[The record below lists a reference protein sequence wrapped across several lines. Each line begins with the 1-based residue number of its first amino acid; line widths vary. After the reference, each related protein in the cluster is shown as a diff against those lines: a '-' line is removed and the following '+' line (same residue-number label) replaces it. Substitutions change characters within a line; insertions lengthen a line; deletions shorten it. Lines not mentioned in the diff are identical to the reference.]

1 MKRSTVIL
9 FMGIVLMGTSCK
21 KYFDINNNPNQATSA
36 TPQLLL
42 PQALTSTGNTLS
54 TYNNYGAQL
63 VGYMA
68 NAGGYGGFGTSITYN
83 FAASDFSGLW
93 SSTYDN
99 LEDYQAIINQTATQ
113 LPTLGYYN
121 AVARIMRAHDFAL
134 LVDAYNDI
142 PYVEA
147 LQGISNLTPAYTSA
161 ATIYAN
167 LADQLDSAVALI
179 NSTAAVTTVPITK
192 ISSSIDVLF
201 GADMKKWKQL
211 ANTIKLR
218 LMVRGGSKVT
228 FKNTSFSSDGFLTN
242 DALVNPGFT
251 RDNNR
256 QNPSWNSWGFAYTG
270 GDANKAWIP
279 TTFILGYY
287 DGTILSDEGRGS
299 AAYYQFPATGTN
311 QLGYESVDNP
321 KCPSGSFWYSGS
333 DRGGTSAG
341 NSPGILKG
349 PNAGF
354 PIITAAESYFLQAEA
369 AVRGIISG
377 GDAKALFNSGIAAS
391 FDYLYKLPSG
401 LSSVSAS
408 DLATLVD
415 TYQTDNDTSP
425 LVNFDLAT
433 TNDQKIEAIITQK
446 YIALNFV
453 NSQEPWNEYRRTGY
467 PKITNGSADPNLT
480 FASTQSLSTRADKL
494 PARILYP
501 SSEGSYNPRN
511 VPKGINVYSSLIFWA
526 K

>member
-1 MKRSTVIL
+1 
-9 FMGIVLMGTSCK
+9 
-21 KYFDINNNPNQATSA
+21 
-36 TPQLLL
+36 
-42 PQALTSTGNTLS
+42 
-54 TYNNYGAQL
+54 
-63 VGYMA
+63 
-68 NAGGYGGFGTSITYN
+68 
-83 FAASDFSGLW
+83 
-93 SSTYDN
+93 
-99 LEDYQAIINQTATQ
+99 
-113 LPTLGYYN
+113 
-121 AVARIMRAHDFAL
+121 
-134 LVDAYNDI
+134 
-142 PYVEA
+142 
-147 LQGISNLTPAYTSA
+147 
-161 ATIYAN
+161 
-167 LADQLDSAVALI
+167 
-179 NSTAAVTTVPITK
+179 
-192 ISSSIDVLF
+192 
-201 GADMKKWKQL
+201 
-211 ANTIKLR
+211 
-218 LMVRGGSKVT
+218 MVRGGSKVT
-228 FKNTSFSSDGFLTN
+228 FKNTSFSSDGFLTA

-251 RDNNR
+251 RDNNK
-256 QNPSWNSWGFAYTG
+256 QNPAWNSWGFAYTG

-299 AAYYQFPATGTN
+299 VAYYQFPATGTN

-341 NSPGILKG
+341 SSPGILKG
-349 PNAGF
+349 PDAGF

-377 GDAKALFNSGIAAS
+377 GDAKALFNSGITAS
-391 FDYLYKLPSG
+391 FDYLYQLPSG
-401 LSSVSAS
+401 LSSVSAP

-415 TYQTDNDTSP
+415 TYQADNFTSP
-425 LVNFDLAT
+425 LVNFDSAT

-494 PARILYP
+494 PARVLYP